1 MKNILSILTVAAFA
15 TVTPAA
21 HAQSN
26 TIRVG
31 HFPNVT
37 HVQALVGLDKIRACA
52 CAITACAISRR
63 FSRAPLARWAP
74 ADCNKWTRVILPA
87 SLPFLVSGMKQGGA
101 FAWRSL
107 MAAEIYV
114 TILTGFAWVICFT
127 TVEN

>member
-37 HVQALVGLDKIRACA
+37 HVQALV
-52 CAITACAISRR
+52 
-63 FSRAPLARWAP
+63 ARG
-74 ADCNKWTRVILPA
+74 A
-87 SLPFLVSGMKQGGA
+87 SIK
-101 FAWRSL
+101 FAHAHVR
-107 MAAEIYV
+107 
-114 TILTGFAWVICFT
+114 
-127 TVEN
+127 